1 MKMEAQLKHKTN
13 TVKTCVFSIIQMIIQ
28 TQYCKNLCFLN
39 YSNDYIYESDI
50 PESFTFRNKI
60 LQLYTVQ
67 YLCNL
72 KSSSYIY
79 GYPSHYHVAN
89 DQLICL
95 IVCNC
100 TMNNASVYTQTLV
113 RTS

>member
-1 MKMEAQLKHKTN
+1 MGEVVSRELREKLNMDAVISQNQINKTA
-13 TVKTCVFSIIQMIIQ
+13 TVLSSLYTV
-28 TQYCKNLCFLN
+28 QYLCNPNYSNDYIYN

-72 KSSSYIY
+72 KSSSSKFHLHLMSLFKI
-79 GYPSHYHVAN
+79 
-89 DQLICL
+89 
-95 IVCNC
+95 
-100 TMNNASVYTQTLV
+100 
-113 RTS
+113 

>member
-1 MKMEAQLKHKTN
+1 MKMEAQLKHKPN

-28 TQYCKNLCFLN
+28 TQYCKNLCFPNYSNDYIYN

-72 KSSSYIY
+72 KSSSSKFHLHLMSLFKI
-79 GYPSHYHVAN
+79 
-89 DQLICL
+89 
-95 IVCNC
+95 
-100 TMNNASVYTQTLV
+100 
-113 RTS
+113 